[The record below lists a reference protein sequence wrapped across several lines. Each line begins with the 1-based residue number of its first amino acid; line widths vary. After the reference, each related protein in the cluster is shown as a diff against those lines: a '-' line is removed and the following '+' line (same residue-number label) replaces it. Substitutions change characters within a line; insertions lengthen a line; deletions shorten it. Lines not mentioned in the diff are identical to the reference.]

1 MRNLKSGSFEI
12 VLVGV
17 ETCSVNF
24 ARYGDLL
31 TLDLLV
37 QSLHSTLLRIDIPL
51 EAKQKSLH
59 PHLQKSTDVILKV
72 I

>member
-1 MRNLKSGSFEI
+1 MRNLKSGSFEF

-17 ETCSVNF
+17 ETCLVNF
-24 ARYGDLL
+24 ARYGVLL

-37 QSLHSTLLRIDIPL
+37 QSLHLTLLRINIPL